1 MNLLRGEIW
10 WVDLNPTRGSEINK
24 KRPCVVLSVDVINQR
39 RKTVVVVP
47 LSTSPTVR
55 PPLTVAIMCAGRPAV
70 AVVDQIRATAKERF
84 GNRIGNATVAEMEAL
99 EESLREILS
108 IA

>member
-24 KRPCVVLSVDVINQR
+24 KRPCVVLSVDVINHR

-47 LSTSPTVR
+47 LSTAATVR
-55 PPLTVAIMCAGRPAV
+55 PPLTVSIVCAGRPAV
-70 AVVDQIRATAKERF
+70 AVIDQIRATAKERL
-84 GNRIGNATVAEMEAL
+84 GNRIGIATALEMEAL
-99 EESLREILS
+99 EEALREILS
-108 IA
+108 IS

>member
-24 KRPCVVLSVDVINQR
+24 KRPCVILSVDPVNQR

-55 PPLTVAIMCAGRPAV
+55 PPLTVAILCAGRPAV
-70 AVVDQIRATAKERF
+70 AVMDQVRSTAKERF
-84 GNRIGNATVAEMEAL
+84 GSRIGAVTAPEMEIL
-99 EESLREILS
+99 EDSLREILGLP
-108 IA
+108 

>member
-1 MNLLRGEIW
+1 MNPLRGEIW

-24 KRPCVVLSVDVINQR
+24 KRPCLVLSLDVINQR
-39 RKTVVVVP
+39 RKTVVVIP

-55 PPLTVAIMCAGRPAV
+55 PPLTVAVSCAGRKAV
-70 AVVDQIRATAKERF
+70 AVIDQIRATAKEHF
-84 GNRIGNATVAEMEAL
+84 GNRIGTATAAEMEVV

-108 IA
+108 IC

>member
-10 WVDLNPTRGSEINK
+10 WVDLNPTRGSEISK
-24 KRPCVVLSVDVINQR
+24 QRPCVVFSVDPINQR

-55 PPLTVAIMCAGRPAV
+55 PPLTVAVTCAGRPAV
-70 AVVDQIRATAKERF
+70 AVMDQIRSTARERF
-84 GNRIGNATVAEMEAL
+84 ANRIGVVTASELEAL
-99 EESLREILS
+99 EESLREILGL
-108 IA
+108 A

>member
-1 MNLLRGEIW
+1 MNPLRGEIW

-24 KRPCVVLSVDVINQR
+24 KRPCVVLSVDVMNQR

-55 PPLTVAIMCAGRPAV
+55 PPLTVSVSCTGRAAV

-84 GNRIGNATVAEMEAL
+84 GNRIGSVSAAEMEAL

-108 IA
+108 LA

>member
-1 MNLLRGEIW
+1 MNLLRGEMW
-10 WVDLNPTRGSEINK
+10 WVDLSPTRGSEINK
-24 KRPCVVLSVDVINQR
+24 KRPCIVLSVDVVNQR

-55 PPLTVAIMCAGRPAV
+55 PPLTVSVVCAGRPAV
-70 AVVDQIRATAKERF
+70 AVMDQIRATAKERF
-84 GNRIGNATVAEMEAL
+84 GNRIGTATDAEMEAI

>member
-10 WVDLNPTRGSEINK
+10 WVGPNPTRGSEIDK

-39 RKTVVVVP
+39 RRTVVVVP

-55 PPLTVAIMCAGRPAV
+55 PPLTVAVTCAGRSAV
-70 AVVDQIRATAKERF
+70 AVMDQVRSTAKERF
-84 GNRIGNATVAEMEAL
+84 ANRIGTVTASELEAL
-99 EESLREILS
+99 EESLRQILGLF
-108 IA
+108 

>member
-1 MNLLRGEIW
+1 MNLLRGEVW

-24 KRPCVVLSVDVINQR
+24 TRPCVILSVDPVNQR

-55 PPLTVAIMCAGRPAV
+55 PPLTIAVLCAGLPSV
-70 AVVDQIRATAKERF
+70 AVMDQVRSTAKERF
-84 GNRIGNATVAEMEAL
+84 ATRIGTVSESELEAL
-99 EESLREILS
+99 QDGLREILGLV
-108 IA
+108 